1 MNELQVRDYKDSDSN
16 RCRDIHDLARPIELQ
31 GSCDPRAF
39 VPLANDAKDLA
50 EYQRCLL
57 YPSDAADDPLCV
69 DLGGRRIINKL
80 NTSYTIYSTHTP
92 QLLL

>member
-1 MNELQVRDYKDSDSN
+1 MNEFQVRDYKDSDSN

-50 EYQRCLL
+50 EFQRAKK
-57 YPSDAADDPLCV
+57 YVAHDEETIVGFIGVDEGGEPSACPRAMAATTAVP
-69 DLGGRRIINKL
+69 RA
-80 NTSYTIYSTHTP
+80 T
-92 QLLL
+92 